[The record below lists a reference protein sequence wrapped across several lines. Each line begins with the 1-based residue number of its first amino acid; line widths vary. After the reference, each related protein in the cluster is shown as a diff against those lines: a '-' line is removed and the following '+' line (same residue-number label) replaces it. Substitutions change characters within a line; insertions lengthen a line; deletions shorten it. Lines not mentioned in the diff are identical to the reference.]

1 MDVEIVRSRCAWLR
15 KAASSLPLVL
25 LLASCQ
31 PPAAQALA
39 EDDLAAIRQMTDDW
53 LIAHAAQDW
62 DAVGRH
68 YTEDVVIMPP
78 MAPLIRGRAAIQSW
92 FEANESDT
100 RIEVAI
106 LDIRRQ
112 QRDGSWL
119 VSVDMFSPDR
129 EVE

>member
-1 MDVEIVRSRCAWLR
+1 LI
-15 KAASSLPLVL
+15 L

-39 EDDLAAIRQMTDDW
+39 EDDLAAIRQTTDGW
-53 LIAHAAQDW
+53 LIAHAVQDW
-62 DAVGRH
+62 DVVGRH
-68 YTEDVVIMPP
+68 YTEDAVIMPP
-78 MAPLIRGRAAIQSW
+78 VAPPIRGRAAIQSW

-106 LDIRRQ
+106 LDIWRR
-112 QRDGSWL
+112 QRDGLWL